1 MSNLEKNWFQ
11 LTLRIQNSVIPAIM
25 PRVILCTTLGIII
38 SLLDHQNLPLPTE
51 VFSYFIFPDLV
62 LGLLLVFR
70 TNTAYD
76 RFWEG
81 RKLWGTLV
89 NTVRNFSRQIWL
101 MVPEKEVNDTA
112 HKIVTLK
119 LLVAFAVATKLHLR
133 GEKVNSE
140 IEALT
145 SSEQYTKLQTM
156 NHPPLEIAFWIGDYL
171 QDKNKHHHLH
181 IYQLTALYKLLDTM
195 VDVLGGCE
203 RISKT
208 PLPLAY
214 QIHLQQIL
222 LIYCL
227 ILPLKIVNN
236 LGLFTGLIVAIMT
249 FTLLGIE
256 EIARQIENPFGY
268 DENDLQLDAIC
279 QTMLRNIQ
287 DLISLPPSVQNYE
300 QEIKS
305 KLNDTAVAQEFR
317 TPTDSE
323 T

>member
-1 MSNLEKNWFQ
+1 MSDPEKNWFQ
-11 LTLRIQNSVIPAIM
+11 LTVRIKSSVIPAIM
-25 PRVILCTTLGIII
+25 PRVILCTTLGMVI
-38 SLLDHQNLPLPTE
+38 SLLENQGLPLPSE

-101 MVPEKEVNDTA
+101 MVPEKEVNDTE
-112 HKIVTLK
+112 HKIAILK

-133 GEKVNSE
+133 REKVNPE

-145 SSEQYTKLQTM
+145 SPEQYTKLQTM

-171 QDKNKHHHLH
+171 QDQNKKHHLH

-236 LGLFTGLIVAIMT
+236 LGLFTALVVGIMT

-268 DENDLQLDAIC
+268 DENDLQLDVIC
-279 QTMLRNIQ
+279 QAMLKNIQ
-287 DLISLPPSVQNYE
+287 DLISLPPSVQNYD
-300 QEIKS
+300 QEIKA
-305 KLNDTAVAQEFR
+305 KLNDIAVAQEVR

>member
-1 MSNLEKNWFQ
+1 MSNSEKNWFK
-11 LTLRIQNSVIPAIM
+11 LTVTIKNSVIPAIM
-25 PRVILCTTLGIII
+25 PRVILCTTLGMAI
-38 SLLDHQNLPLPTE
+38 SLFDYHDWPIVSE
-51 VFSYFIFPDLV
+51 VFNYFIFPDLV

-101 MVPEKEVNDTA
+101 IVPEKDINDTTN
-112 HKIVTLK
+112 KIAILK

-133 GEKVNSE
+133 GEKINSE
-140 IEALT
+140 IEALI

-171 QDKNKHHHLH
+171 QAQNKHHHLH

-214 QIHLQQIL
+214 QNCKYKRIN
-222 LIYCL
+222 
-227 ILPLKIVNN
+227 V
-236 LGLFTGLIVAIMT
+236 
-249 FTLLGIE
+249 
-256 EIARQIENPFGY
+256 
-268 DENDLQLDAIC
+268 
-279 QTMLRNIQ
+279 
-287 DLISLPPSVQNYE
+287 
-300 QEIKS
+300 
-305 KLNDTAVAQEFR
+305 
-317 TPTDSE
+317 
-323 T
+323 

>member
-1 MSNLEKNWFQ
+1 MSMGEKNWFQ
-11 LTLRIQNSVIPAIM
+11 LAVRVKSSVIPAIM
-25 PRVILCTTLGIII
+25 PRVILCTALGILV
-38 SLLDHQNLPLPTE
+38 SLFHIQGLFLPTDTL
-51 VFSYFIFPDLV
+51 SYFIFPDLV

-89 NTVRNFSRQIWL
+89 NTVRNFARQIWL
-101 MVPEKEVNDTA
+101 LVPEKDISDTQG
-112 HKIVTLK
+112 KIAVLK

-133 GEKVNSE
+133 GETINAE
-140 IEALT
+140 LEALI
-145 SSEQYTKLQTM
+145 SPEQYHKLKTM

-171 QDKNKHHHLH
+171 QDKHKKHSLH

-195 VDVLGGCE
+195 VDALGACE
-203 RISKT
+203 RILKT
-208 PLPLAY
+208 PIPVAY

-227 ILPLKIVNN
+227 ILPFKVVDN
-236 LGLFTGLIVAIMT
+236 LEIFTGLVVAIIS

-268 DENDLQLDAIC
+268 DENDLQLDVIC
-279 QTMLRNIQ
+279 QAMLKNIE
-287 DLISLPPSVQNYE
+287 DLISLPPSVQVYDPD
-300 QEIKS
+300 IKT
-305 KLNDTAVAQEFR
+305 KIDDNLLNFND
-317 TPTDSE
+317 
-323 T
+323 

>member
-1 MSNLEKNWFQ
+1 MSNSEKNWFK
-11 LTLRIQNSVIPAIM
+11 LTVTIKNSVIPAIM
-25 PRVILCTTLGIII
+25 PRVILCTTLGMAI
-38 SLLDHQNLPLPTE
+38 SLFDYHDWPIVSE
-51 VFSYFIFPDLV
+51 VFNYFIFPDLV

-101 MVPEKEVNDTA
+101 IVPEKDINDTTN
-112 HKIVTLK
+112 KIAILK

-133 GEKVNSE
+133 GEKINSE
-140 IEALT
+140 IEALI

-171 QDKNKHHHLH
+171 QAQNKHHHLH

-236 LGLFTGLIVAIMT
+236 LGLFTGLVVAIMT

-305 KLNDTAVAQEFR
+305 KLNDIAIAQEFR
-317 TPTDSE
+317 TTTDSE

>member
-1 MSNLEKNWFQ
+1 MFNPEKNWFK
-11 LTLRIQNSVIPAIM
+11 LTVTIKNSVIPAIM
-25 PRVILCTTLGIII
+25 PRVILCTALGIAI
-38 SLLDHQNLPLPTE
+38 SLFDYHDWPINSE
-51 VFSYFIFPDLV
+51 VFNYFIFPDLV

-89 NTVRNFSRQIWL
+89 NTVRNFARQIWL
-101 MVPEKEVNDTA
+101 MVPEKDINDTNN
-112 HKIVTLK
+112 KIATLK

-140 IEALT
+140 IEALI
-145 SSEQYTKLQTM
+145 SSEQYVKLQTM

-171 QDKNKHHHLH
+171 QAQNKQHHLH

-227 ILPLKIVNN
+227 ILPLKIVSN

-268 DENDLQLDAIC
+268 DENDIQLDTIC
-279 QTMLRNIQ
+279 QAMLKNIQ
-287 DLISLPPSVQNYE
+287 DLISLPPSVQTYE

-305 KLNDTAVAQEFR
+305 KLNDIAAAKEFR

>member
-1 MSNLEKNWFQ
+1 
-11 LTLRIQNSVIPAIM
+11 
-25 PRVILCTTLGIII
+25 
-38 SLLDHQNLPLPTE
+38 
-51 VFSYFIFPDLV
+51 
-62 LGLLLVFR
+62 
-70 TNTAYD
+70 
-76 RFWEG
+76 
-81 RKLWGTLV
+81 
-89 NTVRNFSRQIWL
+89 
-101 MVPEKEVNDTA
+101 
-112 HKIVTLK
+112 
-119 LLVAFAVATKLHLR
+119 
-133 GEKVNSE
+133 
-140 IEALT
+140 
-145 SSEQYTKLQTM
+145 
-156 NHPPLEIAFWIGDYL
+156 
-171 QDKNKHHHLH
+171 
-181 IYQLTALYKLLDTM
+181 M

-287 DLISLPPSVQNYE
+287 DLISLPPVFRIMN
-300 QEIKS
+300 K
-305 KLNDTAVAQEFR
+305 KLNLNLMIQQSPRNLGLLPILKPKLVLLQFPITH
-317 TPTDSE
+317 
-323 T
+323 